1 MGERNEEKAIEKQ
14 FSPNFHETFTPF
26 DLRGIYI
33 PNWKNYLSF
42 LSSFIVLKLKV
53 YFCAD

>member
-26 DLRGIYI
+26 DRGIYI
-33 PNWKNYLSF
+33 QNRKHYLSF